1 MVTLKQLAEQLN
13 VSVSTVSKALN
24 GSYEISDE
32 TIKRVKELADMMNYR
47 PNKMALSLKHSKTF
61 TIGVIVPDI
70 LNHFFAKVLYGI
82 EQEATELGYNI
93 ITCLS
98 NESFDKEVNSLEF
111 LANGS
116 VDGFIL
122 AMAEETQV
130 LEKSEH
136 FDTILN
142 QKFPMVMF
150 DRVNDSI
157 ACDKVIIDDFNA
169 AYNATTHLLKEGRRK
184 IVLLTGIDELSV
196 GKLRVKGYEKA
207 LKDFSGYTA
216 EPFVLK
222 VNTIETANT
231 EIGALFDEE
240 DDIDGILGI
249 DNSTGVMAL
258 INAQKRNINVP
269 KDMSIIGFSASN
281 VLPFTDPKLS
291 TVSQN
296 AIKMGKKA
304 VNILVEKL
312 KVEEEAPIKTHM
324 VETKL
329 ILRGT
334 TL

>member
-32 TIKRVKELADMMNYR
+32 TIKRVQELADMMNYR
-47 PNKMALSLKHSKTF
+47 PNKMALSLKHNKTF

-70 LNHFFAKVLYGI
+70 LNHFFAKVLFGI
-82 EQEATELGYNI
+82 EQEAIKLGYNI

-122 AMAEETQV
+122 AMSEETQI
-130 LEKSEH
+130 LGKSDH
-136 FDTILN
+136 FNSILS

-150 DRVNDSI
+150 DRVKDSV

-169 AYNATTHLLKEGRRK
+169 AFNATMQLLKEGRKK

-207 LKDFSGYTA
+207 LEEFDAYS
-216 EPFVLK
+216 ERPIILK
-222 VNTIETANT
+222 LDNIETANK
-231 EIGALFDEE
+231 EIGEMLDRVEG
-240 DDIDGILGI
+240 IDGILGI

-269 KDMSIIGFSASN
+269 KDLSIIGFSASN
-281 VLPFTDPKLS
+281 VLPFTDPKLT

-296 AIKMGKKA
+296 AIKMGKTA
-304 VNILVEKL
+304 VNILVNKL
-312 KVEEEAPIKTHM
+312 KGEGEKAIKTQM
-324 VETKL
+324 IDTKL
-329 ILRGT
+329 CLRET